1 MKYKKIYP
9 EVKFELRE
17 GNTYKIIQMLI
28 EGDIEI
34 GIVRTP
40 FESKDMEKIDLCE
53 EPMIAV
59 MSKDYDFNIDGFQ
72 LNLSELEGK
81 PLIYYRRFEQ
91 LINDT
96 FARENIRLNT
106 MCINDDA
113 RTTLLWAKAGMGIG
127 ILPKSAVR
135 FERNDEIKYYE
146 ILQDNLKTKISAI
159 WLKDRYLSTVTL
171 ALIEALSNK
180 DI

>member
-17 GNTYKIIQMLI
+17 GNTYEIIQMLI

>member
-17 GNTYKIIQMLI
+17 GNTYEIIQMLI

-81 PLIYYRRFEQ
+81 PLIYYWRFEQ
-91 LINDT
+91 LFNDT
-96 FARENIRLNT
+96 FARENIKVFR
-106 MCINDDA
+106 MRC
-113 RTTLLWAKAGMGIG
+113 
-127 ILPKSAVR
+127 
-135 FERNDEIKYYE
+135 
-146 ILQDNLKTKISAI
+146 
-159 WLKDRYLSTVTL
+159 
-171 ALIEALSNK
+171 
-180 DI
+180 